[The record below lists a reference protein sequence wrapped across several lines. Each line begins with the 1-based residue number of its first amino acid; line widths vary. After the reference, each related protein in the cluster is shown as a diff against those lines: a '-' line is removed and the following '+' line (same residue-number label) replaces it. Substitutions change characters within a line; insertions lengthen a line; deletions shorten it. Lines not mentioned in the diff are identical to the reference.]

1 MSDGLLIINKDSNMT
16 SRSVDNLIQRLFHT
30 KKIGHLGTLDPFAT
44 GVLVVALGKGTK
56 SLPYIND
63 EFKTYIASLKLGIKT
78 DSGDLTGEVIENKE
92 VPILNEEMINDA
104 LNSFI
109 GESEQIPPMK
119 SAVHYE
125 GQRLYELDRK
135 GIKVNPLSRK
145 IYIKEIKLL
154 SYKDDVIEFSVNCS
168 KGTYIRTLGEDIAI
182 KLNTVGHLISLKRIK
197 VGNIDINQAKNIN
210 DINENDLINPS
221 SLITY
226 QKIMVD
232 EDIKKEDILNGKT
245 INLIDKEDRVLIVE
259 KVNDEI
265 FALAVYNRDKGN
277 TYKMVRGL
285 W

>member
-56 SLPYIND
+56 SLPYIDD

-92 VPILNEEMINDA
+92 VPILNEETINDT

-119 SAVHYE
+119 SAVHFE

-154 SYKDDVIEFSVNCS
+154 SYKDNVIEFSVNCS

-182 KLNTVGHLISLKRIK
+182 KLKTVGHLISLKRIK

-210 DINENDLINPS
+210 DINENDLINPA

-226 QKIMVD
+226 QKIMVN
-232 EDIKKEDILNGKT
+232 EDVKKEDILNGKT